1 MTTCFI
7 KLFSRKRFY
16 KNFCPL
22 IKRMTNKKDK
32 EILNMLAYLTE
43 RIERLEKVIEEIKVE
58 MVSLSNDVSYLE
70 EQFKAY

>member
-1 MTTCFI
+1 
-7 KLFSRKRFY
+7 
-16 KNFCPL
+16 
-22 IKRMTNKKDK
+22 MTNKKDK